1 MQFIQDEEGDPGAT
15 AASAFD
21 NVGFESAG
29 TAIRAVAED
38 IEIRTEEDGSYTII
52 TPGSSSTSGA
62 GASKPARPEIKYE
75 KPGDDARQ
83 AMVERTEARLE
94 KTLSANKSE
103 YYKALA
109 TVLFNKEITI
119 IL

>member
-1 MQFIQDEEGDPGAT
+1 MMQFIQDEDASA
-15 AASAFD
+15 AASTAFD

-38 IEIRTEEDGSYTII
+38 IEIRTEEDGSYTIV
-52 TPGSSSTSGA
+52 TGPSSSS
-62 GASKPARPEIKYE
+62 SKPASGSGKKSRPDIKYE

-94 KTLSANKSE
+94 KTLSANKSRTHC
-103 YYKALA
+103 KLHN
-109 TVLFNKEITI
+109 FR
-119 IL
+119 

>member
-1 MQFIQDEEGDPGAT
+1 MQYIQDEDDT
-15 AASAFD
+15 SAAAAAAFD

-52 TPGSSSTSGA
+52 TPGT
-62 GASKPARPEIKYE
+62 ASKPPPGSAAAKAGGKSRTEVKYE

-83 AMVERTEARLE
+83 AMVESGGSSGAPSPASTCPTRPCWPRAAGR
-94 KTLSANKSE
+94 S
-103 YYKALA
+103 
-109 TVLFNKEITI
+109 
-119 IL
+119 